1 MVKAKSAKLLKSSD
15 GNKLAIV
22 NPDAAGI
29 DIADT
34 EMQVCV
40 PEDRDSDNNRRFG
53 SFTSDLD
60 TIVEWLHACRI
71 TTVAMEA
78 TGIYFLPLFLKLKD
92 AGIEVL
98 LANPRDVKNI
108 SGHKTDRADAEWL
121 MVLHRYGLLKPCF
134 QPDNMARKIRNISRQ
149 RTNLIQES
157 ERHVQYMQK
166 AMELMNIKLSTVI
179 SDIMGL
185 SGRTIIE
192 AILEGHR
199 DSAYLASLAQ
209 ANCKASKEAIALS
222 LEGTWDEDLLFLL
235 GQSLKSYDFIMSQ
248 ISECDNAILSFLKE
262 YESVVDSFDA
272 SVLIRH
278 KRKKSARAKNAPKID
293 IEKYAYSLWGT
304 NVFAIPGLKDGA
316 ALELIGELGHD
327 FIDKFDTCEAFCSW
341 CNLVPNN
348 KISGGKI
355 LSSKLPRRWNPVG
368 QIFRMAATSAARG
381 KDEMGNY
388 YRRMKA
394 RSGSRQAN
402 VATAHKIARTFYAMV
417 RKKAAYD
424 PTKVGVGEK
433 ELLQIK
439 IRKCENALA
448 KLNKKYKEVI

>member
-1 MVKAKSAKLLKSSD
+1 MNKTAKLLKSSD
-15 GNKLAIV
+15 GNRLAIV

-53 SFTSDLD
+53 SFTNDLNS
-60 TIVEWLHACRI
+60 IVGWLQACKI

-92 AGIEVL
+92 VGIEVL

-108 SGHKTDRADAEWL
+108 SGHKTDYADAEWL

-134 QPDNMARKIRNISRQ
+134 QPDNIARKIRNISRQ
-149 RTNLIQES
+149 RTNLIQEA

-166 AMELMNIKLSTVI
+166 AMGLMNIKLSTVI

-192 AILEGHR
+192 AILDGQRNPER
-199 DSAYLASLAQ
+199 LASFAQ
-209 ANCKASKEAIALS
+209 PNCKAGKETIARS
-222 LEGTWDEDLLFLL
+222 LEGTWDEDLLFLI

-262 YESVVDSFDA
+262 YESAIESFDT
-272 SVLIRH
+272 SKMTRH
-278 KRKKSARAKNAPKID
+278 ERKKNTRAKNAPKID
-293 IEKYAYSLWGT
+293 VEKYAYSLWGT
-304 NVFAIPGLKDGA
+304 NVFDIPGLKDGA
-316 ALELIGELGHD
+316 VLGLIGELGHD
-327 FIDKFDTCEAFCSW
+327 FIDKFQTAEAFCSW

-355 LSSKLPRRWNPVG
+355 LSSKLPRKWNPVG

-394 RSGSRQAN
+394 RSGGKQAN
-402 VATAHKIARTFYAMV
+402 VATAHKIARVFYTMV
-417 RKKAAYD
+417 KKRAVYN
-424 PTKVGVGEK
+424 PTKVGSSEK
-433 ELLQIK
+433 ELLQTKIK
-439 IRKCENALA
+439 RCEDALA
-448 KLNKKYKEVI
+448 RLNKKYEEAC